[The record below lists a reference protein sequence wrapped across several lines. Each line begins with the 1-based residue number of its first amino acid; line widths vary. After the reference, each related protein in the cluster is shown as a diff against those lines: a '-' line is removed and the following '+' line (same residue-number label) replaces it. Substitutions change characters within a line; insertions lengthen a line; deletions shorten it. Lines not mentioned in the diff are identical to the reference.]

1 MITLKE
7 SLLDDIGTI
16 MATGDELIK
25 GVKTELYNIRNTIIK
40 LRNWQK
46 TSTFTRGKDLEI
58 LLPAQN
64 ILSCLGINNGEEL
77 GNIFIRICSWDENTK
92 ETHYRVEVYGCKSN
106 VSLYSIK
113 AIYKDLEEICIFCH
127 SIITNKSVT
136 KQKFIKSELVPL
148 FNDID
153 TIKQL
158 HIKYTN
164 HIKDLNRSI
173 LGI

>member
-25 GVKTELYNIRNTIIK
+25 GVKNELSNIRNSITK

-46 TSTFTRGKDLEI
+46 ISTFTRGKDLEI
-58 LLPAQN
+58 LLPAPN
-64 ILSCLGINNGEEL
+64 VLSCLGIKSDIEL

-92 ETHYRVEVYGCKSN
+92 ETHYKVEVYGCKPN
-106 VSLYSIK
+106 ASLLSSI
-113 AIYKDLEEICIFCH
+113 YGDLEKTCIFCH
-127 SIITNKSVT
+127 NVITNKSVT

-148 FNDID
+148 FDDID

-158 HIKYTN
+158 HIKYMK
-164 HIKDLNRSI
+164 HIKDLDRSI

>member
-7 SLLDDIGTI
+7 SLLDDIQST

-25 GVKTELYNIRNTIIK
+25 GVKFELNNIRNTITK
-40 LRNWQK
+40 LKNWQK
-46 TSTFTRGKDLEI
+46 VSTFTRGKDLEI

-64 ILSCLGINNGEEL
+64 ILSCLGIKNGDEL
-77 GNIFIRICSWDENTK
+77 GNLFIRVCSWDENTK
-92 ETHYRVEVYGCKSN
+92 ETHYKVEVYGCKSN
-106 VSLYSIK
+106 ASLLSSI
-113 AIYKDLEEICIFCH
+113 YGDLEKTCIFCH

-136 KQKFIKSELVPL
+136 KQKFLKSELVPL
-148 FNDID
+148 FDDID

-158 HIKYTN
+158 HIKYTKHVRN
-164 HIKDLNRSI
+164 LNKSI

>member
-7 SLLDDIGTI
+7 SLLDDIKTT
-16 MATGDELIK
+16 MASGDELIK
-25 GVKTELYNIRNTIIK
+25 GVKAELYNIRNTITK

-46 TSTFTRGKDLEI
+46 ISTFTRGKDLEI

-64 ILSCLGINNGEEL
+64 ILSCLGINNGIEL
-77 GNIFIRICSWDENTK
+77 GNIFIRICSWDENAK
-92 ETHYRVEVYGCKSN
+92 ETNYRVEVYGCKSN
-106 VSLYSIK
+106 ASLLSSI
-113 AIYKDLEEICIFCH
+113 YDDLQKTCIFCH
-127 SIITNKSVT
+127 SIITNKNVT

-148 FNDID
+148 FDNID

-158 HIKYTN
+158 HIKYTK
-164 HIKDLNRSI
+164 HVRDLNKKI

>member
-7 SLLDDIGTI
+7 SLLDDIKTT
-16 MATGDELIK
+16 MASGDELIK
-25 GVKTELYNIRNTIIK
+25 GVKAELYNIRNAITK

-46 TSTFTRGKDLEI
+46 VSTITRGKDLEI
-58 LLPAQN
+58 LLPAQG
-64 ILSCLGINNGEEL
+64 ILSCLGIKSDIEL

-92 ETHYRVEVYGCKSN
+92 ETNYRIEVYGCKSN
-106 VSLYSIK
+106 ASLLSSI
-113 AIYKDLEEICIFCH
+113 YGDLEKTCIFCH
-127 SIITNKSVT
+127 NVITNKSVT

-158 HIKYTN
+158 HIKYMK
-164 HIKDLNRSI
+164 HIRDLDRAI
-173 LGI
+173 LGK

>member
-1 MITLKE
+1 MISLKE
-7 SLLDDIGTI
+7 SILDDIETT
-16 MATGDELIK
+16 MAAGDKLIK
-25 GVKTELYNIRNTIIK
+25 GVDAELYNIRNSITK

-46 TSTFTRGKDLEI
+46 ISTITRGKDLEI

-64 ILSCLGINNGEEL
+64 ILSCLDLNINIEL

-92 ETHYRVEVYGCKSN
+92 ETHYKIEVYGCKSN
-106 VSLYSIK
+106 ASLLSSI
-113 AIYKDLEEICIFCH
+113 YGDLEKTCIFCH
-127 SIITNKSVT
+127 NVITNKSVT

-158 HIKYTN
+158 HIKYTK
-164 HIKDLNRSI
+164 HIKELDRLI
-173 LGI
+173 LGK